1 MARIWERE
9 EDESG
14 GKTSAK
20 FCESCETSPRIA
32 GTKVSN
38 YMEFCLAQ
46 LEVPCIIHS
55 WRPPCLSPSSILSP
69 SLSLVRPRR
78 WMRSCRFFVRRKTQ
92 RPPRRRGA
100 SRAYGSWILM
110 KSRARDGG
118 SFAFPLALSFLLS
131 LFYPPAP
138 LSALLAF
145 AATSFSPACSVYRP
159 PRKWRAH
166 CIAAKTRS
174 GLPGQPAARYRD
186 IFRLRDIWI
195 QIGITKGIIIYYSYR
210 FVPLQNGS

>member
-1 MARIWERE
+1 M
-9 EDESG
+9 
-14 GKTSAK
+14 K
-20 FCESCETSPRIA
+20 
-32 GTKVSN
+32 
-38 YMEFCLAQ
+38 FCLAQ

-55 WRPPCLSPSSILSP
+55 WRRSPPASSLSLPLPRPSLLSPSPLCPFSV
-69 SLSLVRPRR
+69 SLFLVHPRR
-78 WMRSCRFFVRRKTQ
+78 WMHRFFVTRKTQ

-118 SFAFPLALSFLLS
+118 SFAFPLASRRSFLS
-131 LFYPPAP
+131 RSFIRRH

-145 AATSFSPACSVYRP
+145 AATSISRLLHVP

-174 GLPGQPAARYRD
+174 GLPGQPTAVSRY
-186 IFRLRDIWI
+186 ISATWYLNSNW
-195 QIGITKGIIIYYSYR
+195 YYEGNNNI
-210 FVPLQNGS
+210 L